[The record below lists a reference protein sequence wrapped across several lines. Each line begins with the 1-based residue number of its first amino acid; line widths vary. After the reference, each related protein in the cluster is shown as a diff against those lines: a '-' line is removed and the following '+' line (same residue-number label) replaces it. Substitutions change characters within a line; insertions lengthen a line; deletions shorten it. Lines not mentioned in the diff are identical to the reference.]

1 MGHHRPRLITWTLLI
16 KHNKISIAHLTN
28 LQWMNPTTHDST
40 TVPDGPSKW
49 VNHKPTTKT
58 GKQLWKKKRKKYINM
73 NENQFTPLQ
82 KNPFPKS
89 KCIDIWNTHKQ
100 NLRKQNT
107 HNIHKSQNPSPATAL
122 PIIIPFPIFTTT
134 ATTSTWTQTH
144 HAFNTKQIKTKT
156 HLDCR
161 LINQQEMRQAQEV
174 KKRKRKMKNP
184 KRKADGERKKAN
196 SGEGKRRRDQERT
209 CERRRRRSKEY
220 RCWDEVGHVSSLE
233 TLHTSLYTNCFLS
246 LSFLGFA
253 VNTHTTKKQTNTQN
267 PNTNTLHPPPP
278 LPSPLNLFSCN

>member
-49 VNHKPTTKT
+49 VNHKPITKT

-174 KKRKRKMKNP
+174 KKRKRKRKRKMKNP
-184 KRKADGERKKAN
+184 KRKADGERKRRTVEKGK
-196 SGEGKRRRDQERT
+196 GEEIKRGPVREEEEEARNID
-209 CERRRRRSKEY
+209 
-220 RCWDEVGHVSSLE
+220 VGMKLGMSPPLKPFTPLSIQTVF
-233 TLHTSLYTNCFLS
+233 SLYLS
-246 LSFLGFA
+246 WALL
-253 VNTHTTKKQTNTQN
+253 
-267 PNTNTLHPPPP
+267 
-278 LPSPLNLFSCN
+278 